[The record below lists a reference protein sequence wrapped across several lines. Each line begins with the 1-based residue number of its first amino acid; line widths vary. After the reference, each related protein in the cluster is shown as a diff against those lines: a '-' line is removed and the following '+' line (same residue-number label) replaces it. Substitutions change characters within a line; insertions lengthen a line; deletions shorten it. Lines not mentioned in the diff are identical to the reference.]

1 MLGALVAEPG
11 QVDAGEQGLSSAEQH
26 RGHGQVH
33 LVHQALAQ
41 TLPYCRQQHPEA
53 TDTRDV
59 LRAKRDRR
67 AELPGARDRRGG
79 LAIDFCALAIRMVRE
94 EPRSTLCS
102 RTASFAGVGERCAE
116 RDEPIPIGTDP
127 PRWPGGE
134 AQRVSAVLTV
144 VVQHGEIVLFLYV
157 LADQLG
163 VPIPAAPVLMTA
175 GGLAAAGRLS
185 LPGAVGLGVLATLV
199 ADLTWYTVGRV
210 RGARVLGLL
219 CRVSLEPDSCVRRT
233 EDVFLRHGVRFLL
246 FAKFIPGLG
255 TVGPPLAGMVGVGVL
270 RFSLYSATGAF
281 LWAGAWMVL
290 GYGAG
295 QAVERVV
302 TRAGLL
308 GAAVAVTLGL
318 VIVGYVVVK
327 WIQRQRFLRSLR
339 IARIS
344 PDELKGQLDAGDK
357 PLIVDLRSAVDVGL
371 TRYALPGAVRLA
383 AEDLEHGRVE
393 LPRDRDV
400 VLYCS

>member
-1 MLGALVAEPG
+1 MSDL
-11 QVDAGEQGLSSAEQH
+11 
-26 RGHGQVH
+26 
-33 LVHQALAQ
+33 LA
-41 TLPYCRQQHPEA
+41 
-53 TDTRDV
+53 
-59 LRAKRDRR
+59 
-67 AELPGARDRRGG
+67 
-79 LAIDFCALAIRMVRE
+79 
-94 EPRSTLCS
+94 
-102 RTASFAGVGERCAE
+102 
-116 RDEPIPIGTDP
+116 
-127 PRWPGGE
+127 
-134 AQRVSAVLTV
+134 V
-144 VVQHGEIVLFLYV
+144 VVQHGEILLFLYV
-157 LADQLG
+157 FADQLG
-163 VPIPAAPVLMTA
+163 VPIPAAPVLMAA

-199 ADLTWYTVGRV
+199 ADLIWYAIGRS

-233 EDVFLRHGVRFLL
+233 EEVFLRHGVRFLL
-246 FAKFIPGLG
+246 FAKFVPGLG

-270 RFSLYSATGAF
+270 RFSLYSAIGAF
-281 LWAGAWMVL
+281 FWAGAWMAL

-302 TRAGLL
+302 TRAGQL

-318 VIVGYVVVK
+318 VIVGYVVAK
-327 WIQRQRFLRSLR
+327 WVQRQRFLRSLR

-344 PDELKGQLDAGDK
+344 PEELSGQLATGDK

-371 TRYALPGAVRLA
+371 TPYTVPGAVRLA
-383 AEDLEHGRVE
+383 TEDVEQGRVE

>member
-1 MLGALVAEPG
+1 MSNL
-11 QVDAGEQGLSSAEQH
+11 
-26 RGHGQVH
+26 
-33 LVHQALAQ
+33 LA
-41 TLPYCRQQHPEA
+41 
-53 TDTRDV
+53 V
-59 LRAKRDRR
+59 
-67 AELPGARDRRGG
+67 
-79 LAIDFCALAIRMVRE
+79 I
-94 EPRSTLCS
+94 
-102 RTASFAGVGERCAE
+102 
-116 RDEPIPIGTDP
+116 
-127 PRWPGGE
+127 
-134 AQRVSAVLTV
+134 
-144 VVQHGEIVLFLYV
+144 VQHGEILLFLYV
-157 LADQLG
+157 FADQLG
-163 VPIPAAPVLMTA
+163 VPIPAAPVLMAA

-199 ADLTWYTVGRV
+199 ADLVWYTVGRL
-210 RGARVLGLL
+210 RGSRVLRLL

-255 TVGPPLAGMVGVGVL
+255 TVGPPLAGIVGVGLL
-270 RFSLYSATGAF
+270 RFSLYSALGAF
-281 LWAGAWMVL
+281 FWVGAWMVL

-302 TRAGLL
+302 TRAGQL

-339 IARIS
+339 IARIL
-344 PDELKGQLDAGDK
+344 PDELNGQLATGNK
-357 PLIVDLRSAVDVGL
+357 PFIVDLRSAVDVRL
-371 TRYALPGAVRLA
+371 TPYALPGAVRLA
-383 AEDLEHGRVE
+383 TEDVEQGRVD